1 LVLGLSND
9 IKVKLGEEKDCL
21 QKISVHM
28 PASKV
33 QEKIEEGFKNVQ
45 SRVKI
50 AGFRP
55 GKAPI
60 EFDFAPPIKKAA
72 YETLKTCCSAKAS
85 TKRCA
90 KKSQSRPIAG
100 GSKRGIQSRQSLRV
114 RI

>member
-1 LVLGLSND
+1 MVLGLSND

-21 QKISVHM
+21 EDFRSHAGLQGSGEDRRRI
-28 PASKV
+28 
-33 QEKIEEGFKNVQ
+33 KNVQ

-60 EFDFAPPIKKAA
+60 ELIRHLSKA
-72 YETLKTCCSAKAS
+72 LRKRSDLLSAKAS
-85 TKRCA
+85 TKRCRQ
-90 KKSQSRPIAG
+90 KISIRPIAV
-100 GSKRGIQSRQSLRV
+100 SLIQSRQSLRV